1 MHGDNCVP
9 GPEFDSRCNVHHV
22 DKSFNTAFQILTQ
35 IKDWPTYKVSV
46 LFIGQMCN
54 DHLVNHFFNS
64 FIHLLLHLA
73 CERQTISDISK
84 EAKKQKNKTKT
95 K

>member
-22 DKSFNTAFQILTQ
+22 DKSFNTAFQILTH

-64 FIHLLLHLA
+64 FIYYYIWHVKD
-73 CERQTISDISK
+73 RQFQTFRR
-84 EAKKQKNKTKT
+84 KQKNKTQT
-95 K
+95 KV